1 MCAHKRLFSV
11 KSFPH
16 YLHLNLNAE
25 CVISMWYSKCFFD
38 DNLKLHLSHF
48 LIPPCAGKGCP
59 SYVRI
64 SYLRVAQG
72 LLSYLCLANTNNTD
86 ICSNH
91 KDTSLWYYRYMF
103 ARNSKNA
110 RSVENGLQWAW
121 ALRNMCLLTL
131 GRCILNVRSVDQVFH
146 RKVLWRFTC
155 KIILGR
161 NLYMSVVLKGV
172 FSLCYV
178 EETYIDP
185 Y

>member
-1 MCAHKRLFSV
+1 MPFWWQSETTLVTLLNSSMCWKRM
-11 KSFPH
+11 P
-16 YLHLNLNAE
+16 
-25 CVISMWYSKCFFD
+25 
-38 DNLKLHLSHF
+38 
-48 LIPPCAGKGCP
+48 
-59 SYVRI
+59 
-64 SYLRVAQG
+64 
-72 LLSYLCLANTNNTD
+72 LL
-86 ICSNH
+86 CSNFVFASGARFAIVFVSSEY
-91 KDTSLWYYRYMF
+91 KQYRYLQQLQRYIF
-103 ARNSKNA
+103 VILSLYVCKKLKNA